1 MENRIPDRN
10 LEIESKIGEADAV
23 FYDVRKPPFAVY
35 GLYRYREEPQF
46 CRMPEAVASRVS
58 DGVHQ
63 LASNTAGGRVRFS
76 TDSRY
81 VAIRA
86 EMPYM
91 CMVSHMPFGASAG
104 FDLYIDDPETGNS
117 CFWKALR
124 PDCDAK
130 NGFESKVV
138 FPDRKLRYITLNFPS
153 YSDVKNLFV
162 AVQSDAVLGE
172 GMPYRPGL
180 PIVYYG
186 SSITQGA
193 CASRPGNAYEN
204 IISRKTNT
212 DFINLGFS
220 GNAKG
225 EDEMIDYLASLPMSV
240 FVCDYDHNQKTAG
253 LQATH
258 RKLYETVRA
267 KHPDLP
273 YLMLTRTDHI
283 SSDYPMI
290 IKNRDVVYD
299 TYRFARESGDGKVW
313 YLDGNGIF
321 RGAYEDCCTVDG
333 THPNDYGFVRMADAI
348 GSVLQQM
355 GMWKHF

>member
-1 MENRIPDRN
+1 MGNGIPDRN
-10 LEIESKIGEADAV
+10 LIIETKIGEEDAV
-23 FYDVRKPPFAVY
+23 FYDVRKPPFGVY

-58 DGVHQ
+58 DGVRK

-91 CMVSHMPFGASAG
+91 CLMSHMPFGASAG
-104 FDLYIDDPETGNS
+104 FDLYIDDPETGSS

-124 PDCDAK
+124 PDCSVK

-172 GMPYRPGL
+172 GMPYRHGL

-193 CASRPGNAYEN
+193 CASRPGNAYQN
-204 IISRKTNT
+204 IISRRTNT
-212 DFINLGFS
+212 DFVNLGFS

-225 EDEMIDYLASLPMSV
+225 EDAMIGYLAELPMSV
-240 FVCDYDHNQKTAG
+240 FVCDFDHNLGTEA
-253 LQATH
+253 LRATH
-258 RKLYETVRA
+258 RKLYEAVRA

-273 YLMLTRTDHI
+273 YLMITRTDYV
-283 SSDYPMI
+283 SSGYALMEG
-290 IKNRDVVYD
+290 NRDVVYD
-299 TYRFARESGDGKVW
+299 TYRFARETGDRRVW
-313 YLDGNGIF
+313 YLDGNVIF

-333 THPNDYGFVRMADAI
+333 THPNDFGFVRMADVI
-348 GSVLQQM
+348 GGVLEQM